1 MAGGSRE
8 PGRTVTSKVLAILE
22 AFEKSRGALSLTD
35 IAEKSGLPLS
45 TAHRLVNELTDW
57 GFLSREPNGRYQLG
71 IRLWELAQNTGRQLR
86 DAARPYIQD
95 LFSLT
100 GETAHL
106 AVRAGH
112 EVLYIDRVYGSK
124 RVPRA
129 GRVGGRLPMHAT
141 AVGKV
146 ILAFEEDWV
155 RDAYLNRQLE
165 RHTAHTHVD
174 PKKLAAEL
182 IQIREQGYATT
193 LEEVRL
199 GSCSIAVP
207 VFHTGRI
214 GAAIGL
220 VLPTSQA
227 ATMTRHLPVLRGIAA
242 QIERAT
248 ARIPL
253 ETLLGSHVAGTD

>member
-1 MAGGSRE
+1 
-8 PGRTVTSKVLAILE
+8 V
-22 AFEKSRGALSLTD
+22 
-35 IAEKSGLPLS
+35 
-45 TAHRLVNELTDW
+45 
-57 GFLSREPNGRYQLG
+57 
-71 IRLWELAQNTGRQLR
+71 
-86 DAARPYIQD
+86 QD

-129 GRVGGRLPMHAT
+129 SRVGGRLPMHAT

-146 ILAFEEDWV
+146 ILAYEQDWV

-182 IQIREQGYATT
+182 VQIREQGYATT

-214 GAAIGL
+214 GASIGL